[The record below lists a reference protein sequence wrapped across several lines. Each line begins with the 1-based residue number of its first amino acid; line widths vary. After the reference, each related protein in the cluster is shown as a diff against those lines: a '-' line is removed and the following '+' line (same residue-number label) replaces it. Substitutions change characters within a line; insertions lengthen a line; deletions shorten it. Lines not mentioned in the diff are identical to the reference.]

1 MSREE
6 GKREILQKLAAPGIS
21 GKLQARGFYGGVT
34 ALVEKGRATGVI
46 YMNFCKAFD
55 MVLHYV
61 LICKLERDD
70 LESQTVCWIRN

>member
-34 ALVEKGRATGVI
+34 ALVNRGKVMDII
-46 YMNFCKAFD
+46 YLDFRKAFD
-55 MVLHYV
+55 TVPQHIL
-61 LICKLERDD
+61 LSKLER
-70 LESQTVCWIRN
+70 WIWKMDCSMY